1 MWNSEAE
8 QHQKE
13 DNILD
18 PNSNFALKETGT
30 KLMRENVKVA
40 SDRIDTKTTAS
51 EKHAP
56 KKRKEL
62 EDLSEDRETLE
73 IVFGSRDLDWEDQ
86 MLDRDQEAQ
95 GNTCKKRC
103 LEAKGN
109 RIQEASVKQ
118 KEENKVLVSCILI
131 QKVAL

>member
-1 MWNSEAE
+1 MWNSEGE

-13 DNILD
+13 DNVLD
-18 PNSNFALKETGT
+18 PNTNFALKETGT
-30 KLMRENVKVA
+30 KLMRENVKVP
-40 SDRIDTKTTAS
+40 SDRTDAKTTAG
-51 EKHAP
+51 EKHAT

-86 MLDRDQEAQ
+86 MLDHDQEAQ

-103 LEAKGN
+103 LEAKGS